1 MFVCRMDEYENYL
14 CLEDTDEKA
23 LRQVSVQV
31 TKEIHCLTLGF
42 SNSQKRPLDTSF
54 TTSSMPNWVNVA
66 ALVTF
71 SYVISS
77 GQQARIAYITCVSD
91 NPSCKSKVFNPS
103 SYSSRWG
110 YCTALVTPFS
120 SQPRNLEC
128 THSTHTTKL
137 SFCRQQHGLCW
148 RYPVYGRI
156 KRRICLSAAWWQ
168 GWTSTLWNYNW
179 SFQWHCQSYQCDTS
193 KKWRQ
198 VHHSYM

>member
-148 RYPVYGRI
+148 RYPVYGWVQ
-156 KRRICLSAAWWQ
+156 RRICLSAAWWQ